1 LLEFS
6 HFEKNVANFCDIFL
20 LNVKEFAKDKRK
32 NLKELIMPEFE
43 SFILA
48 GGASSR
54 MGKNKAHLKLGGETF
69 VERAARALT
78 AVEPHRTFLIGDFV
92 NENELLN
99 VEILPDVFKS
109 NRCASI
115 IGLHAALFHARTE
128 WIAVLACD
136 LPFASGAL
144 FKRLTAFVRNEI
156 EAVVPLQKDERAQP
170 LCALY
175 RKTCLPQVE
184 TALTGDDWSLKKL
197 LPKLETRFVRFEELG
212 DLPNAE
218 NFFFNVNTP
227 ADFVLAEQI
236 ENRL

>member
-1 LLEFS
+1 
-6 HFEKNVANFCDIFL
+6 
-20 LNVKEFAKDKRK
+20 
-32 NLKELIMPEFE
+32 MPEFE
-43 SFILA
+43 GFILA

-54 MGKNKAHLKLGGETF
+54 MGENKAHLKLGSETF
-69 VERAARALT
+69 IERAARALS
-78 AVEPHRTFLIGDFV
+78 AIEPHRTFLVGDFAD
-92 NENELLN
+92 ENKLRG

-109 NRCASI
+109 NRRASI
-115 IGLHAALFHARTE
+115 IGLHAALFHAETE

-144 FKRLTAFVRNEI
+144 FKRLTAFIQHDV
-156 EAVVPLQKDERAQP
+156 EAIVPLQKDERAQP

-175 RKTCLPQVE
+175 RKTCLPKIE
-184 TALTGDDWSLKKL
+184 AALKSDDWSLNKL
-197 LPKLETRFVRFEELG
+197 LLKLETRFVRFEETS

-227 ADFVLAEQI
+227 ADFALAEQI